1 MGSLRLH
8 IENKKRNQ
16 ELRNI
21 CLYSIA
27 KTVSL
32 FGSSIYSFA
41 LGLYVL
47 QITGSAL
54 NFAITLILGTIPMI
68 VMNPFAGVIADK
80 VDKKKLVVCMDV
92 LSGCLLITV
101 YILSGCLLITVYIL
115 SNYYGLNLFIIYT
128 TTLLMTVFTT
138 FFGIGLEAVKP
149 NMVTKERLMSINSIS
164 KIIDSIS
171 LILGPMLG
179 GIVFAI
185 LDIKTFI
192 IINGISFILSAISIL
207 FINFKLCE
215 QNINEECSIREIN
228 FIEDIK
234 EGYSYL
240 LERKSLKNTFSILI
254 SLNFFLGFA
263 VTVPLPYII
272 NTVLNLNSKQ
282 FGMIQGTFPIGMIVG
297 AILVKK
303 ITDCFSYSYL
313 LKKISFMLA
322 IFMIVSGIPVLFKPI
337 VVNNLVYVTT
347 YCMIMF
353 FLGFMIAQIDIP
365 LMYFM
370 QNEIPEEY
378 RGRVLSIGLSLGKI
392 MQPIALAISGLL
404 LNFIPA
410 YTLPIAGG
418 IVFFTLNKIL
428 ANKLN
433 LEIHSKDYSV

>member
-1 MGSLRLH
+1 MTSLRLH

-27 KTVSL
+27 KTVSI

-80 VDKKKLVVCMDV
+80 IDKKKLVVCMDV

-101 YILSGCLLITVYIL
+101 YILS
-115 SNYYGLNLFIIYT
+115 SYYGLNLFIIYT
-128 TTLLMTVFTT
+128 TTFLMTVFTT
-138 FFGIGLEAVKP
+138 FFGIGLEAAKP
-149 NMVTKERLMSINSIS
+149 NIVSKERLMSLNSIS

-179 GIVFAI
+179 GIVFAVF
-185 LDIKTFI
+185 DMKTFI

-215 QNINEECSIREIN
+215 QYIKEECSIREIN
-228 FIEDIK
+228 FIKDIK
-234 EGYSYL
+234 EGCSYL
-240 LERKSLKNTFSILI
+240 MERESLKNTFSILI

-272 NTVLNLNSKQ
+272 NTVLNLSSKQ
-282 FGMIQGTFPIGMIVG
+282 FGLIQGTFPIGMIVG
-297 AILVKK
+297 AIIVKK
-303 ITDCFSYSYL
+303 ITNRFSYSYL
-313 LKKISFMLA
+313 LKKISFMVA
-322 IFMIVSGIPVLFKPI
+322 IFMIVSGVTVLFKSIEMNNI
-337 VVNNLVYVTT
+337 VFVPM
-347 YCMIMF
+347 YCTIMF
-353 FLGFMIAQIDIP
+353 FLGLMIALIDIP
-365 LMYFM
+365 LIYFM
-370 QNEIPEEY
+370 QKEIPDEY
-378 RGRVLSIGLSLGKI
+378 RGRVLSIGLSVGKM
-392 MQPIALAISGLL
+392 MQPIALALSGLL
-404 LNFIPA
+404 LNHIPA
-410 YTLPIAGG
+410 YTLPIGGG
-418 IVFFTLNKIL
+418 IVFLILNQ
-428 ANKLN
+428 AYSNKLN
-433 LEIHSKDYSV
+433 LEIHSKGYSVERN

>member
-1 MGSLRLH
+1 MTSLRLH

-27 KTVSL
+27 KTVSI

-68 VMNPFAGVIADK
+68 VMNPFAGVIVDK

-101 YILSGCLLITVYIL
+101 YIV

-128 TTLLMTVFTT
+128 TTFLMTVFTT
-138 FFGIGLEAVKP
+138 FFVIGLEAAKP
-149 NMVTKERLMSINSIS
+149 NIVSKERLMSLNSIS

-179 GIVFAI
+179 GIVFAVFEMN
-185 LDIKTFI
+185 TFI

-215 QNINEECSIREIN
+215 QYINKECSIREIN
-228 FIEDIK
+228 FMKDIM

-240 LERKSLKNTFSILI
+240 MERESLKNTFRILI
-254 SLNFFLGFA
+254 SLNFFLGFS
-263 VTVPLPYII
+263 VTVPLPYIM
-272 NTVLNLNSKQ
+272 NTVLNISSKQ
-282 FGMIQGTFPIGMIVG
+282 FGLIQGTFPIGMIVG
-297 AILVKK
+297 AIIVKK
-303 ITDCFSYSYL
+303 ITNRFSYSYL
-313 LKKISFMLA
+313 LKKTSFMMA
-322 IFMIVSGIPVLFKPI
+322 IFMIVSGAPVLFKSIEVNKI
-337 VVNNLVYVTT
+337 VFVTM
-347 YCMIMF
+347 YCAIMF
-353 FLGFMIAQIDIP
+353 FLGLMIALIDIP
-365 LMYFM
+365 LIYFM
-370 QNEIPEEY
+370 QREIPDEY
-378 RGRVLSIGLSLGKI
+378 RGRVLSIGLSLGKM
-392 MQPIALAISGLL
+392 MQPIALALSGLL
-404 LNFIPA
+404 LNHIPS
-410 YTLPIAGG
+410 YTLPIGGG
-418 IVFFTLNKIL
+418 IVFLILNQ
-428 ANKLN
+428 AYSNKLN
-433 LEIHSKDYSV
+433 LEIHSKGYSVERN

>member
-1 MGSLRLH
+1 MASLRLH
-8 IENKKRNQ
+8 MENKKRNQ

-92 LSGCLLITV
+92 LSGCVLITV
-101 YILSGCLLITVYIL
+101 YILS
-115 SNYYGLNLFIIYT
+115 SDYGLNLFIVYT
-128 TTLLMTVFTT
+128 TTFLMTVLTT
-138 FFGIGLEAVKP
+138 FFGIGLEAAKP
-149 NMVTKERLMSINSIS
+149 NIVSKKRLMSLNSIS

-179 GIVFAI
+179 GIVFAVF
-185 LDIKTFI
+185 DMKTFI

-215 QNINEECSIREIN
+215 QYINEECSIREIK
-228 FIEDIK
+228 FIKDIK

-240 LERKSLKNTFSILI
+240 MERESLKNTFCILI

-272 NTVLNLNSKQ
+272 NTVLNLSSKQ
-282 FGMIQGTFPIGMIVG
+282 FGMIQGTFPVGMIIG
-297 AILVKK
+297 AMVVKK
-303 ITDCFSYSYL
+303 ITDRFSYSYL
-313 LKKISFMLA
+313 LKKLSSMLSV
-322 IFMIVSGIPVLFKPI
+322 IMIISGIPVLFKSFE
-337 VVNNLVYVTT
+337 VNDFVFVIT
-347 YCMIMF
+347 YCVIMF
-353 FLGFMIAQIDIP
+353 FLGLMIALIDIP
-365 LMYFM
+365 LIYFM
-370 QNEIPEEY
+370 QREIPDEY
-378 RGRVLSIGLSLGKI
+378 RGRVLSIGLSIGKM
-392 MQPIALAISGLL
+392 MQPIALALSGLL
-404 LNFIPA
+404 LNHIPA
-410 YTLPIAGG
+410 YTLPIGGG
-418 IVFFTLNKIL
+418 IVFLILNQ
-428 ANKLN
+428 AYSNKLN
-433 LEIHSKDYSV
+433 LEIHSKGYSVERN

>member
-1 MGSLRLH
+1 MTSLRLH

-27 KTVSL
+27 KTVSI

-80 VDKKKLVVCMDV
+80 IDKKKLVVCMDV

-101 YILSGCLLITVYIL
+101 YILS
-115 SNYYGLNLFIIYT
+115 SYYGLNLFIIYT
-128 TTLLMTVFTT
+128 TTFLMTVFTT
-138 FFGIGLEAVKP
+138 FFGIGLEAAKP
-149 NMVTKERLMSINSIS
+149 NIVSKERLMSLNSIS

-179 GIVFAI
+179 GIVFAVF
-185 LDIKTFI
+185 DMKTFI

-215 QNINEECSIREIN
+215 QYIKEECSIREIN
-228 FIEDIK
+228 FIKDIK
-234 EGYSYL
+234 EGCSYL
-240 LERKSLKNTFSILI
+240 MERESLKNTFSILI

-272 NTVLNLNSKQ
+272 NTVLNLSSKQ
-282 FGMIQGTFPIGMIVG
+282 FGLIQGTFPIGMIVG
-297 AILVKK
+297 AIIVKK
-303 ITDCFSYSYL
+303 ITNRFSYSYL
-313 LKKISFMLA
+313 LKKISFMVA
-322 IFMIVSGIPVLFKPI
+322 IFMIVSGVTVLFKSIEMNNI
-337 VVNNLVYVTT
+337 VFVPM
-347 YCMIMF
+347 YCTIMF
-353 FLGFMIAQIDIP
+353 FLGLMIALIDIP
-365 LMYFM
+365 LIYFM
-370 QNEIPEEY
+370 QKEIPDEY
-378 RGRVLSIGLSLGKI
+378 RGRVLSIGLSAGKM
-392 MQPIALAISGLL
+392 MQPIALALSGLL
-404 LNFIPA
+404 LNHIPA
-410 YTLPIAGG
+410 YTLPIGGG
-418 IVFFTLNKIL
+418 IVFLILNQ
-428 ANKLN
+428 AYSNKLN
-433 LEIHSKDYSV
+433 LEIHSKGYSVERN